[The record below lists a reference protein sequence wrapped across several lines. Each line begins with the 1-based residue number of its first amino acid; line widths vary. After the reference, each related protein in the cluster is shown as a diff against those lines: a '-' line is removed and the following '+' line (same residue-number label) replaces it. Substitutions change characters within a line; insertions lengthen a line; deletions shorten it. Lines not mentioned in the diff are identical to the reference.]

1 MLLPVNLRTLPNR
14 QGDLASDW
22 WSHVTVDERAGKIK
36 SIAIVIWY
44 FKQFLTVNNIL

>member
-22 WSHVTVDERAGKIK
+22 WSHVTVDKRAGKDQIDYYRTLVFQ
-36 SIAIVIWY
+36 AVPDC
-44 FKQFLTVNNIL
+44 